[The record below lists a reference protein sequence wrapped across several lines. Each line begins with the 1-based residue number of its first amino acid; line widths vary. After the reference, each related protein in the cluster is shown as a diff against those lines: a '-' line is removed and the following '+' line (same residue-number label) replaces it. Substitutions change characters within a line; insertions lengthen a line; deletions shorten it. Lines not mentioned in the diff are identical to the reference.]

1 MSRVAT
7 PSKQFARSINTAA
20 SAAARATGSPLEHNA
35 GATLMPKYADLL
47 RNRRSAEHTDS
58 SRGLTTTH
66 RPTPQP
72 SIANR
77 SKPLMQTFHTSPSS
91 SSPAATAKN
100 LDSTILPSF
109 ELLRSHNT
117 GYKGPDEPRI
127 PITPDNMSGY
137 LETSEVPVQKPQPTI
152 LAADPDKVESAS
164 HLAKVDTV
172 GLDGVELKF
181 VHEDPAR
188 SSSSQQDNPDEP
200 QGGMLRDLW
209 KGMVDDVFGGPPVKK
224 AA

>member
-1 MSRVAT
+1 
-7 PSKQFARSINTAA
+7 
-20 SAAARATGSPLEHNA
+20 
-35 GATLMPKYADLL
+35 
-47 RNRRSAEHTDS
+47 
-58 SRGLTTTH
+58 
-66 RPTPQP
+66 
-72 SIANR
+72 
-77 SKPLMQTFHTSPSS
+77 MQTFHTSPPS
-91 SSPAATAKN
+91 SSPTATAN
-100 LDSTILPSF
+100 SLDSTVLPSF
-109 ELLRSHNT
+109 ELLHSHNT

-127 PITPDNMSGY
+127 PVTPDTMSGY
-137 LETSEVPVQKPQPTI
+137 LETSEAPVQKPQPTI

-188 SSSSQQDNPDEP
+188 SSSSQHANPDEP

-209 KGMVDDVFGGPPVKK
+209 KGMVDDIFGGPPAKK